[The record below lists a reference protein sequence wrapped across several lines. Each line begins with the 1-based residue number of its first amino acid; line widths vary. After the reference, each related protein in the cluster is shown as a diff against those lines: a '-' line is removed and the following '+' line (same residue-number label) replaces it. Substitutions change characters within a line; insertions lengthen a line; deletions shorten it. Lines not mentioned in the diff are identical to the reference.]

1 MASACKGIEQVLWQL
16 LQALTSNA
24 SSSSGVGTW
33 VTNFS
38 LLGNNSCLYILLIS
52 TATASATTFSCCSGS
67 GLYEHPGASTS
78 TALMGPALYGHRSAN
93 CLLLKQQASTVPLAS
108 SALQVLC

>member
-1 MASACKGIEQVLWQL
+1 MASGCKDLEQVPWQWL
-16 LQALTSNA
+16 EGLTSSNP
-24 SSSSGVGTW
+24 SSSGVGRW
-33 VTNFS
+33 VTYFS

-78 TALMGPALYGHRSAN
+78 TALMGPVLDRYRSAN
-93 CLLLKQQASTVPLAS
+93 RLLLKQQAATLPLAS
-108 SALQVLC
+108 CTLQILC